1 MKENN
6 MEFRELNDNQRRV
19 LIDSIQLYEA
29 YMDIYRKSRVY
40 RGGMHWKKAKGREY
54 LFRSLDRYG
63 NGKSLG
69 PRNAQTEKVYAAF
82 HRAKSEAKDRLKSTK
97 SSMQDQSRF
106 CKAAMIQRVPKV
118 VTGILR
124 IMDEQKILGQ
134 NVLVVG
140 TNIMYA
146 FEAGAGVFLE
156 RSILA
161 TQDMDVMWDI
171 RPKLGLVM
179 DEGQKPGGM
188 IDLLK
193 KADRSFERMGRAKF
207 RAVNKDGYMVDL
219 IKSKPKDVRMREKQR
234 MGDPGDLETAEIR
247 NLQWLISSPKFSQVV
262 IGEDGYPSRMVGPDP
277 RAFALHKIWLSQQ
290 KNREP
295 LKKKRD
301 LDQGLV
307 VASLLIKYMPQFRFT
322 KNELRMFP
330 AHVRDE
336 AKKFIPDGGFQ

>member
-6 MEFRELNDNQRRV
+6 MKFRELNDNQRRV

-29 YMDIYRKSRVY
+29 YMDIYQKSRVY

-82 HRAKSEAKDRLKSTK
+82 HRAKSEAKDRLISIK

-124 IMDEQKILGQ
+124 IMDEQKILGR

-146 FEAGAGVFLE
+146 FEAAAGVFFE

-171 RPKLGLVM
+171 RPKLALVM
-179 DEGQKPGGM
+179 DKGQEPGGM

-219 IKSKPKDVRMREKQR
+219 IKSMPKDIRMNEKQR
-234 MGDPGDLETAEIR
+234 MGDPGDLEAAEIR

-262 IGEDGYPSRMVGPDP
+262 IGEDGYPSRMAGPDP

-290 KNREP
+290 KDREP

-330 AHVRDE
+330 AYVRDE
-336 AKKFIPDGGFQ
+336 ARKFITDGGFQ